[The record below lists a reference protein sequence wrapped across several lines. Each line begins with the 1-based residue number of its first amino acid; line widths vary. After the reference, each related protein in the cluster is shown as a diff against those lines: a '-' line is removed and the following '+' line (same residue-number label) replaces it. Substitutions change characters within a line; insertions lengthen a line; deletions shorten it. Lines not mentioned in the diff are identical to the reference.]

1 MVGIDLNSD
10 VGESFGR
17 WQLGDDSQIFDC
29 VSSASVACGYH
40 AGDPKTMRM
49 TCELA
54 VAKGVTLGAHPSYR
68 DRAGFGRRF
77 IDVDPSELTDEIIAQ
92 IGALQA
98 IAGSVGASI
107 RYVKPHGALYNA
119 IVTHEAQARAVVAA
133 VKSVDESLPLVV
145 APQSVV
151 GKLADQGGL
160 RTVVEAFADRA
171 YTPEGTLLSRTE
183 PGAVI
188 SDTTEVVHNVL
199 RILDGEIVAI
209 DGTRLAT
216 NAETICLHSDTTGA
230 VDLALN
236 IRAALDNEG
245 ISVRSFADR

>member
-1 MVGIDLNSD
+1 MVRIDLNSD

-17 WQLGDDSQIFDC
+17 WQLGNDSAIFDC
-29 VSSASVACGYH
+29 ISSASVACGYH
-40 AGDPKTMRM
+40 AGDPRTMRK

-77 IDVDPSELTDEIIAQ
+77 LDVDPDELTDEIIAQ

-98 IAGSVGASI
+98 IAVSAGTSI
-107 RYVKPHGALYNA
+107 QYVKPHGALYNA
-119 IVTHEAQARAVVAA
+119 IVTHEAQAQAVVTA

-145 APQSVV
+145 APQSVI
-151 GKLADQGGL
+151 GKFADKAGL

-171 YTPEGTLLSRTE
+171 YTPDGTLLSRSE

-188 SDTTEVVHNVL
+188 SDVNEVVRNVL
-199 RILDGEIVAI
+199 RILEGEIVAF
-209 DGTRLAT
+209 DGTRIAT
-216 NAETICLHSDTTGA
+216 NAETICLHSDTAGA
-230 VDLALN
+230 VDLAVN
-236 IRAALDNEG
+236 IRTAIDNEG
-245 ISVRSFADR
+245 INVRSFADR